1 MQARAIPSGDS
12 LQLVLRLIEQV
23 ARALHEAHEADVIHR
38 DVKPGNVIVTSD
50 GQPVLVDFGVATML
64 RDDTPTVTKTGQT
77 PGTPQYMSP
86 EQTAGR
92 HFELDRR
99 TDIYSLGV
107 TLYECLTLRLP
118 FKDDTDV
125 PRQIMFAPV
134 PDPRAMNHA
143 ISKDLKTVIET
154 ALEKDRERRYRT
166 AADFADD
173 LRRVREHEPIKARPV
188 GTFMRV
194 ARWSQRNPAIAG
206 SLMATFAILA
216 TALAFT
222 LNAWRQAEKAG
233 EAESEKTKELVQAR
247 SFYDPFVDLGRVQD
261 LEFLVFEAL
270 ALDSEPGASARTG
283 WTPGSWKLKAWWTS
297 SRCTRVCCRPP
308 RPADGAGGRSRKA
321 RPRPSGPRQTA
332 LHAAPR
338 HPRDGPAP

>member
-1 MQARAIPSGDS
+1 M
-12 LQLVLRLIEQV
+12 RLISK
-23 ARALHEAHEADVIHR
+23 RPLHEAHEADVIHR

-86 EQTAGR
+86 EQTSGR

-125 PRQIMFAPV
+125 PRQIMFVPV

-173 LRRVREHEPIKARPV
+173 LRCVREHEAHQSAPRGDVHAGCALVPAESGDRRLAGGDVRDLGDCARV
-188 GTFMRV
+188 HVERV
-194 ARWSQRNPAIAG
+194 ASG
-206 SLMATFAILA
+206 GEG
-216 TALAFT
+216 
-222 LNAWRQAEKAG
+222 WRIGARED
-233 EAESEKTKELVQAR
+233 AR
-247 SFYDPFVDLGRVQD
+247 SSFR
-261 LEFLVFEAL
+261 
-270 ALDSEPGASARTG
+270 R
-283 WTPGSWKLKAWWTS
+283 
-297 SRCTRVCCRPP
+297 
-308 RPADGAGGRSRKA
+308 GRSTSRS
-321 RPRPSGPRQTA
+321 RT
-332 LHAAPR
+332 
-338 HPRDGPAP
+338 